1 MPRDPEPT
9 RTKLIDAALHLF
21 ATRGLGVSLDEVT
34 RAAGQRNNASVQYHF
49 DNKAGLL
56 RAVLQRNRLGPMGR
70 LDQLLQIARAHPGDL
85 RALAAVI
92 VLPTTECLAAPETRA
107 YLRIVAAIVTDATQ
121 SDPEVVELLAD
132 PLHGEIA
139 KTLSD
144 WQHMRPVIARE
155 RVHLLIA
162 MVLHV
167 SADRARL
174 GDDMERSAG
183 AMSDEGFV
191 TNLLDICTAALA
203 ADVTRI

>member
-9 RTKLIDAALHLF
+9 RTKLVDAALHLF
-21 ATRGLGVSLDEVT
+21 ATRGLGVSLDEIT

-56 RAVLQRNRLGPMGR
+56 RAVLQRNRVGPASR
-70 LDQLLQIARAHPGDL
+70 LYQLLQIARSRPGDL

-92 VLPTTECLAAPETRA
+92 VLPTTECLATPATRA

-121 SDPEVVELLAD
+121 SDPQIVELLGD

-139 KTLSD
+139 KTLTD
-144 WQHMRPVIARE
+144 WQHLRPVIARE
-155 RVHLLIA
+155 RVHLLTA

-174 GDDMERSAG
+174 RDDMERSPS
-183 AMSDEGFV
+183 AMSDQRFV
-191 TNLLDICTAALA
+191 ANLLDICTAALA
-203 ADVTRI
+203 ADVTRT